1 MRLLTL
7 AYPSAAAF
15 LSAYDEAAGTLLAMT
30 KTEVQRDEQILVEIA
45 FPRLP
50 NRPLVRAVCT
60 ELVDGG
66 LRLRFDDD
74 DASTRDFL
82 LKFARGEVR
91 FEDTTHR
98 EHKRVPSSLAV
109 EYTVAGKPV
118 KHGQVED
125 LSAGGCFVRDDHPP
139 DVGLAVSLKIAIPD
153 EAIDLELTGNVAWV
167 RAGKGPGFG
176 IEFDNPESAG
186 GKRLRQL
193 LRRAIG
199 SGDVDLQ

>member
-15 LSAYDEAAGTLLAMT
+15 LAAYDEAIGTLLAMT
-30 KTEVQRDEQILVEIA
+30 KTEVARDELILVEVA

-50 NRPLVRAVCT
+50 NRPLVRARCT
-60 ELVDGG
+60 EVVEGG
-66 LRLRFDDD
+66 LRLRFEDDD
-74 DASTRDFL
+74 VSTCEFL

-98 EHKRVPSSLAV
+98 EHKRVPSALAV
-109 EYTVAGKPV
+109 EYRIDGKAAKSGHV
-118 KHGQVED
+118 DD

-139 DVGLAVSLKIAIPD
+139 DVGLAITVNLSMVD
-153 EAIDLELTGNVAWV
+153 EPSPIELTGHVAWV
-167 RAGKGPGFG
+167 RSGKGPGFG

-186 GKRLRQL
+186 GKRLRQV

-199 SGDVDLQ
+199 TGDVDL